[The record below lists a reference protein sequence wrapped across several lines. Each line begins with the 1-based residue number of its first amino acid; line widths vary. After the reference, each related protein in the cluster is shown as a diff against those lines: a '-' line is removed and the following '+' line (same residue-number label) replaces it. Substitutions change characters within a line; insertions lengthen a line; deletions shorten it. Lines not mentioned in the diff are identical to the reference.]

1 MSNYSTF
8 FPSGGGGSVPGQL
21 TPSPGNK
28 VNRRIF
34 YGPGS
39 CTWTVPSGTT
49 SVEVHAWGGGGAGA
63 PPSQSCRGGGGGGG
77 YARAEYVVTD
87 SDTLAITIGGEGGT
101 SSITIPTQSPGSP
114 VSATGGNSAS
124 SGTGSPGG
132 GGTVTLASPQPT
144 TYCFTASGG
153 TGGNSECVISC
164 LTPTCTPGYCTLWVG
179 YGGGGAAGSPQGT
192 GGNGAGGC
200 GNVYHG
206 GGGGGIGGPGC
217 GSHAGGSRGGSGG
230 ACTGAGAGK
239 ISLYN
244 SNQAGGE
251 TGATRADCRED
262 VWWRVEDI
270 GGAGGLGWGPGTINS
285 ELNNVAPMAGGKGA
299 GGGGGGIAFGTR
311 PTGLLITCSW
321 VGAQAAKGGILGGGG
336 GGFLVCQ
343 CRPTCSTCF
352 APVANYCY
360 GNDPKASGGIA
371 GGSGGGACGTPGMVV
386 IYW

>member
-8 FPSGGGGSVPGQL
+8 FPSGGGGSVPSKL

-114 VSATGGNSAS
+114 VSATGGSSSS

-132 GGTVTLASPQPT
+132 SGSVSLASPQPT
-144 TYCFTASGG
+144 TYCFTAPGGQGG
-153 TGGNSECVISC
+153 TSGSVTCC
-164 LTPTCTPGYCTLWVG
+164 LNPPSQAGYCVLWVG

-192 GGNGAGGC
+192 GGSGGDGDGAC
-200 GNVYHG
+200 QNG

-217 GSHAGGSRGGSGG
+217 RAHGGGARGGSSGL
-230 ACTGAGAGK
+230 CTGAGVGK
-239 ISLYN
+239 ISLFN
-244 SNQAGGE
+244 SNQTGGE
-251 TGATRADCRED
+251 TGAMRADCRED

-270 GGAGGLGWGPGTINS
+270 GGAGGLGWGGPLNS
-285 ELNNVAPMAGGKGA
+285 EQQSMPMAGGKGA
-299 GGGGGGIAFGTR
+299 GGGGGGLTFAIWPDGIR
-311 PTGLLITCSW
+311 KTCSW
-321 VGAQAAKGGILGGGG
+321 IGGQAAKGGILGGGG

-343 CRPTCSTCF
+343 CRPSCPTCF

-360 GNDPKASGGIA
+360 GNDPKGSGGIA

>member
-8 FPSGGGGSVPGQL
+8 FPSGGGGSVPGKL

-114 VSATGGNSAS
+114 VSATGGNSSS

-144 TYCFTASGG
+144 AYCFTASGG

-164 LTPTCTPGYCTLWVG
+164 LNPTCTPGYCTLWIG

-192 GGNGAGGC
+192 GGDGGIGC
-200 GNVYHG
+200 GNGCRG

-217 GSHAGGSRGGSGG
+217 GSHAGGSRGGAAGS
-230 ACTGAGAGK
+230 CTGAGAGK
-239 ISLYN
+239 ISLFN

-270 GGAGGLGWGPGTINS
+270 GGAGGLGWGGSLNS
-285 ELNNVAPMAGGKGA
+285 EQQSMPMAGGKGA
-299 GGGGGGIAFGTR
+299 GGGGGGITFGTR

-321 VGAQAAKGGILGGGG
+321 VAGQAAKGGILGGGG

-343 CRPTCSTCF
+343 CRPSCSTCF

>member
-343 CRPTCSTCF
+343 CRPSCSTCF